1 MVASQEEAQRVMETP
16 LEFGGN
22 VLHVAP
28 WVPPTKN
35 HKSILFLRNVPSH
48 KDAVIGL
55 FKMFEVCHPIYTC
68 DTTNSCN

>member
-1 MVASQEEAQRVMETP
+1 METP

-35 HKSILFLRNVPSH
+35 HKSVLFLRNVPSH
-48 KDAVIGL
+48 KDAVIAL
-55 FKMFEVCHPIYTC
+55 FKMFSEFGVVSNVCEWS
-68 DTTNSCN
+68 TTFEAH